1 MSLSVWD
8 MQALRP
14 VEYDSEALPRLPL
27 VNGNT
32 EMNMTLAEVDA
43 KPHCPHC
50 RGAMYTRWI
59 AHNKVLLICWL
70 CQHLNEAIIVR

>member
-1 MSLSVWD
+1 MSLSVWNSRSEKR
-8 MQALRP
+8 LLNN
-14 VEYDSEALPRLPL
+14 SEALPRLPL

-70 CQHLNEAIIVR
+70 CRHLNEAIIVR